1 MDSPP
6 WAKRRNSSIERNANT
21 RERERE
27 RGGLDVVESETN
39 VARKPRTVS
48 YLYSPAVRT
57 STLSRMDSKRVV
69 ARYPCIMIISHLDTL
84 NPAPCHRPVASCTI
98 FLCLALFHPARHRS
112 PRPPQPTFTA
122 SFLLRSNL
130 RSNLRPR
137 RVFHVFYQR
146 LKNPVPLPRTNSS
159 LYSRLETSLK
169 ETRFFRESS
178 GVQSVLS
185 TIPRNGGNLLS
196 RSTVLQ
202 LFTRGRP
209 FPRID

>member
-1 MDSPP
+1 M
-6 WAKRRNSSIERNANT
+6 
-21 RERERE
+21 
-27 RGGLDVVESETN
+27 VESETN
-39 VARKPRTVS
+39 VARKSRTVS

-130 RSNLRPR
+130 RSNPSPTRLPRLLSEIEKSRP
-137 RVFHVFYQR
+137 
-146 LKNPVPLPRTNSS
+146 LASRTNSS

>member
-1 MDSPP
+1 MGKTTKQFHR
-6 WAKRRNSSIERNANT
+6 AKRKHS

-130 RSNLRPR
+130 RFNLSPTR
-137 RVFHVFYQR
+137 
-146 LKNPVPLPRTNSS
+146 LPR
-159 LYSRLETSLK
+159 
-169 ETRFFRESS
+169 
-178 GVQSVLS
+178 
-185 TIPRNGGNLLS
+185 LLS
-196 RSTVLQ
+196 EIEKSRPLASDELVS
-202 LFTRGRP
+202 LFQVGNVVEGNSILPRVEWSPVGAFHDSSEWREP
-209 FPRID
+209 FIAFHRVAIVYEGSPLSKD

>member
-1 MDSPP
+1 MWSRV
-6 WAKRRNSSIERNANT
+6 KQT
-21 RERERE
+21 RK
-27 RGGLDVVESETN
+27 S
-39 VARKPRTVS
+39 RTVS

-130 RSNLRPR
+130 RSNPSLTR
-137 RVFHVFYQR
+137 
-146 LKNPVPLPRTNSS
+146 LPR
-159 LYSRLETSLK
+159 
-169 ETRFFRESS
+169 
-178 GVQSVLS
+178 
-185 TIPRNGGNLLS
+185 LLS
-196 RSTVLQ
+196 EIEKSRPLASDELVS
-202 LFTRGRP
+202 LFQVGNVVEGNSILPLVEWSPVGSFHDSSEWREP
-209 FPRID
+209 FIAFHRVAIVYEGSPLSKD